1 MPKPEENSLNLG
13 PHQFIP
19 SLLGNLLP
27 PRPESSDPCS
37 LSYLSLLWAGS
48 CMHCQST
55 PPFWGDS
62 LFAAPWTVAHQA
74 PLSVEFSGQEYWSG

>member
-27 PRPESSDPCS
+27 PRPESSDPS
-37 LSYLSLLWAGS
+37 LSYLSLLGLEAACTVSQPLHFGE
-48 CMHCQST
+48 T
-55 PPFWGDS
+55 RS
-62 LFAAPWTVAHQA
+62 LLPRG
-74 PLSVEFSGQEYWSG
+74 L